1 MQILD
6 GKLVAEQIKTKIK
19 NSVDFLKEKKCR
31 LPLLATILVGSDKAS
46 ETYVTSK
53 HKTAEKL
60 GFLTKDYKFDE
71 NISENELISTI
82 ETLNNDKDV
91 DAILVQLPLPK
102 KIDTTKILSYIR
114 DDKDVD
120 GISYTNIAKLALSED
135 GVRPCT
141 PSGIL
146 QLLQFYNI
154 PLAGKK
160 VAIIG
165 RSRIVGRPL
174 GLLLGSKNVNATVIE
189 LNSHSENLK
198 ELSREADVLVSAVGK
213 PNFIDKTFVK
223 KGEVVVDV
231 GINRIKD
238 DSPKGYKIVGDVNF
252 EEVAPLTSFITPVP
266 GGIGPLTIACL
277 MQNTLLLY
285 NKHEENR

>member
-6 GKLVAEQIKTKIK
+6 GKLVAEQIKNSIK
-19 NSVDFLKEKKCR
+19 TTVDSLKENASR
-31 LPLLATILVGSDKAS
+31 LPLLATILVGNDKAS
-46 ETYVTSK
+46 ETYVASK

-71 NISENELISTI
+71 NVSEETIISTI
-82 ETLNNDKDV
+82 QSLNEDDAV
-91 DAILVQLPLPK
+91 DAILLQLPLPK
-102 KIDTTKILSYIR
+102 GFNATRILSYIR

-146 QLLQFYNI
+146 QLLRYYNI
-154 PLAGKK
+154 PLDGKK
-160 VAIIG
+160 AAIIG
-165 RSRIVGRPL
+165 RSRIVGKPL
-174 GLLLGSKNVNATVIE
+174 SLLLGGKDVNATVIE

-198 ELSREADVLVSAVGK
+198 ELAKEADVLVSAVGK
-213 PNFIDKTFVK
+213 PGFIDKNFVK
-223 KGEVVVDV
+223 NGAVVVDV

-238 DSPKGYKIVGDVNF
+238 DSPKGYKIVGDVKF
-252 EEVAPLTSFITPVP
+252 EEVAPLTSYITPVP

-285 NKHEENR
+285 KKHEGKE